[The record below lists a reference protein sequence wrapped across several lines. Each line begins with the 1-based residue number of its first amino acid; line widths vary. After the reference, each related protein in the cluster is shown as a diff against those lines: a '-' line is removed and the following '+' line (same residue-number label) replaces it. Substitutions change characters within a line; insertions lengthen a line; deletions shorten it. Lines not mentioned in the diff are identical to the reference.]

1 MWVSI
6 KDLLAAFHFYL
17 SRIMDDNQE
26 KPFSM
31 GYVLR
36 TTAKHMRKS
45 IDISIRKTFDRVSEF
60 EGNQEKSQE
69 VFTTLSHLHAMRKQL
84 DDFQLA
90 NQEQF
95 RGV

>member
-1 MWVSI
+1 M
-6 KDLLAAFHFYL
+6 AE
-17 SRIMDDNQE
+17 NQV

-45 IDISIRKTFDRVSEF
+45 IDISIRKTYERIKEF
-60 EGNQEKSQE
+60 EGDQAKSQE
-69 VFTTLSHLHAMRKQL
+69 IFKTLAQLHAMRKQL

-90 NQEQF
+90 NKEQF
-95 RGV
+95 RSE

>member
-1 MWVSI
+1 
-6 KDLLAAFHFYL
+6 
-17 SRIMDDNQE
+17 
-26 KPFSM
+26 M

-45 IDISIRKTFDRVSEF
+45 IDISIRKTFERIKEF
-60 EGNQEKSQE
+60 EGDQVKSQE
-69 VFTTLSHLHAMRKQL
+69 VFQTLAQLHAMRKQL

-95 RGV
+95 RSA

>member
-1 MWVSI
+1 
-6 KDLLAAFHFYL
+6 
-17 SRIMDDNQE
+17 
-26 KPFSM
+26 M

-45 IDISIRKTFDRVSEF
+45 IDISIRKTFERIKEF

-69 VFTTLSHLHAMRKQL
+69 VFKALAQLHAMRKQL
-84 DDFQLA
+84 DDFQQA